1 MIGIVKVLVED
12 PRINITER
20 VQFFSFFKV
29 FIIPINVFSFSF
41 FQMYKKI

>member
-20 VQFFSFFKV
+20 VQFSFEKFSV
-29 FIIPINVFSFSF
+29 IIPINVFSLV
-41 FQMYKKI
+41 KIKCKN